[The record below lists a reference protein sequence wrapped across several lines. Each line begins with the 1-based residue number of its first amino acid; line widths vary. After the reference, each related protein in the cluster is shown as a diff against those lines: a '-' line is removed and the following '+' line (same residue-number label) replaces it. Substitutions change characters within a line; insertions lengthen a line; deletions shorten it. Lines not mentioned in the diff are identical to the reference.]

1 MVAHGSR
8 EAMARVAPMN
18 VPFPPKAA
26 SDSDLCLVLL
36 AGARRPLPALT
47 RLSAPDPLRTS
58 VPIGTLPFSGG
69 KRRLACGGI
78 R

>member
-47 RLSAPDPLRTS
+47 RLSAPDP
-58 VPIGTLPFSGG
+58 
-69 KRRLACGGI
+69 
-78 R
+78 